1 MPDNKVLS
9 LSKLLLLA
17 IVLMCSAFMST
28 AMADGKHDF
37 YFKASRGDAFYKFFN
52 SAGLSGELL
61 KKLMGSD
68 ERAQRLNYIYP
79 GDRFKIALDEN
90 HNLKKI
96 VFAPL
101 NANPMLI
108 SYSKQKFN
116 FVVVNIQPTQDI
128 TQSTITINK
137 SLNYDGKK
145 AGIEAEVIK
154 LMVDNFSWELDFSRD
169 LRKGDK
175 FVLAW
180 DGEKTPCA
188 MIYVGDRKTIAL
200 FAYKNSV
207 GQKKYYTS
215 QGKTLNDSFSFP
227 PLKKYTRI
235 SSSYQKSRY
244 HPTLKVWRSHL
255 GTDFAAPKGT
265 PVYASAK
272 GVIKYLATLTGYGNV
287 VYIKHGT
294 KYLTVYAHLAGFKK
308 GLRSGDKVSKGQAI
322 GFVGSTGQS
331 TGPHLHYEVRI
342 NGVHQDAEKVKLPK
356 QSSVPSGAMAS
367 FKEKSIH
374 VLSELGI
381 KLALF

>member
-9 LSKLLLLA
+9 LSKLLLLVIA
-17 IVLMCSAFMST
+17 LMCSAFMPT

-37 YFKASRGDAFYKFFN
+37 YFEVSRGDAFYKFFN
-52 SAGLSGELL
+52 SAGLSGALL
-61 KKLMGSD
+61 KKLMASD
-68 ERAQRLNYIYP
+68 ERAQRLNHIYP
-79 GDRFKIALDEN
+79 GDKFKIALDDN

-101 NANPMLI
+101 SANPMLI

-137 SLNYDGKK
+137 SLNYDAKK
-145 AGIEAEVIK
+145 AGIEAKVIK
-154 LMVDNFSWELDFSRD
+154 LMVDNFSWELDLSRD

-175 FVLAW
+175 FMLAW

-200 FAYKNSV
+200 FSYKNSA

-215 QGKTLNDSFSFP
+215 EGKTLNDSFSFP

-235 SSSYQKSRY
+235 SSGYQKSRY

-265 PVYASAK
+265 PVLASAK
-272 GVIKYLATLTGYGNV
+272 GVVKYLATLTGYGNV
-287 VYIKHGT
+287 VYLKHGN

-331 TGPHLHYEVRI
+331 TGPHLHYEIRI
-342 NGVHQDAEKVKLPK
+342 NGIHQDAEKVKLPK
-356 QSSVPSGAMAS
+356 QSFIPSAAMAS
-367 FKEKSIH
+367 FKEKANH

>member
-1 MPDNKVLS
+1 VPNNKVLS
-9 LSKLLLLA
+9 LSKFMLLA
-17 IVLMCSAFMST
+17 IALMISVLIPT
-28 AMADGKHDF
+28 ARADGKHDF
-37 YFKASRGDAFYKFFN
+37 YFETSRGDAFYKFFY
-52 SAGLSGELL
+52 STGLSGELL
-61 KKLMGSD
+61 KQLMDSD
-68 ERAQRLNYIYP
+68 ERAQRLNHIYP
-79 GDRFKIALDEN
+79 GDKFKIALDDN

-101 NANPMLI
+101 NANPILI
-108 SYSKQKFN
+108 SYSKQKFR

-128 TQSTITINK
+128 THSTITINK
-137 SLNYDGKK
+137 SLNYDAKK

-188 MIYVGDRKTIAL
+188 MIYVGNRKTIAL
-200 FAYKNSV
+200 FAYKNPA

-215 QGKTLNDSFSFP
+215 EGKTLNDSFIFP

-235 SSSYQKSRY
+235 SSSFQKSRY
-244 HPTLKVWRSHL
+244 HPTLKKWRSHL

-272 GVIKYLATLTGYGNV
+272 GIIKHLATLTGYGNV
-287 VYIKHGT
+287 VYLKHGT
-294 KYLTVYAHLAGFKK
+294 TYLTVYAHLAGFKK
-308 GLRSGDKVSKGQAI
+308 GLRTGDKVSKGQAI

-331 TGPHLHYEVRI
+331 TGPHLHYEIRI
-342 NGVHQDAEKVKLPK
+342 NSIHQDAEKIKLSK
-356 QSSVPSGAMAS
+356 QYSVPSGAMAS
-367 FKEKSIH
+367 FKENSNH

-381 KLALF
+381 N

>member
-1 MPDNKVLS
+1 MPDFKVLS
-9 LSKLLLLA
+9 LSKLLLLVIA
-17 IVLMCSAFMST
+17 LTGSAFMP
-28 AMADGKHDF
+28 AANADGKHDF
-37 YFKASRGDAFYKFFN
+37 YFEVSRGDAFYKFFY
-52 SAGLSGELL
+52 STGLSGELL
-61 KKLMGSD
+61 KKLMDSD
-68 ERAQRLNYIYP
+68 ERAQRLNHIYP
-79 GDRFKIALDEN
+79 GDKFKIALDKN
-90 HNLKKI
+90 HNLQKI

-108 SYSKQKFN
+108 SYSKQKFS
-116 FVVVNIQPTQDI
+116 FVVVNILPTQDI

-137 SLNYDGKK
+137 SLNYDAKN

-154 LMVDNFSWELDFSRD
+154 LMVDNFSWEIDFSRD

-200 FAYKNSV
+200 FAYKNSA

-287 VYIKHGT
+287 VYLKHGT

-356 QSSVPSGAMAS
+356 QSSVPSGAMAD

>member
-9 LSKLLLLA
+9 LSKLMLLA
-17 IVLMCSAFMST
+17 IALICSVIVST
-28 AMADGKHDF
+28 SNADGKHDF
-37 YFKASRGDAFYKFFN
+37 YFETSRGDAFYKFFY
-52 SAGLSGELL
+52 STGLSGKLL
-61 KKLMGSD
+61 KKLMSSD
-68 ERAQRLNYIYP
+68 ERAQRLNQIYP
-79 GDRFKIALDEN
+79 GDKFKIALDDN
-90 HNLKKI
+90 HNLKRI

-108 SYSKQKFN
+108 SYSKQRFS
-116 FVVVNIQPTQDI
+116 FTVVNIQPTQDI

-137 SLNYDGKK
+137 SLNYDAKK

-154 LMVDNFSWELDFSRD
+154 LMVDNFSWEIDFSRD

-188 MIYVGDRKTIAL
+188 MIYLGDRKTIAL
-200 FAYKNSV
+200 FAYKNPE

-215 QGKTLNDSFSFP
+215 EGKTLNDSFSFP

-235 SSSYQKSRY
+235 SSGYQKSRY

-265 PVYASAK
+265 PVFATAK
-272 GVIKYLATLTGYGNV
+272 GVVKYLATLTGYGNV
-287 VYIKHGT
+287 VYLKHGT
-294 KYLTVYAHLAGFKK
+294 EYLTVYAHLAGFKK

-331 TGPHLHYEVRI
+331 TGPHLHYEIRL
-342 NGVHQDAEKVKLPK
+342 NGVHKDAEKFQPPK
-356 QSSVPSGAMAS
+356 QSFVPSSAMSS
-367 FKEKSIH
+367 FKEKSSH

-381 KLALF
+381 K

>member
-17 IVLMCSAFMST
+17 IALMCSAFMPT

-37 YFKASRGDAFYKFFN
+37 YFEVSRGDAFYKFFN
-52 SAGLSGELL
+52 SAGLSGALL
-61 KKLMGSD
+61 KKLMASD
-68 ERAQRLNYIYP
+68 ERAQRLNHIYP
-79 GDRFKIALDEN
+79 GDKFKIALDDN

-108 SYSKQKFN
+108 SYSKQKFS
-116 FVVVNIQPTQDI
+116 FIVVNIQPTQDI
-128 TQSTITINK
+128 THSTITINK
-137 SLNYDGKK
+137 SLNYDAKK

-188 MIYVGDRKTIAL
+188 MIYVGNRKTIAL
-200 FAYKNSV
+200 FAYKNPA

-215 QGKTLNDSFSFP
+215 EGKTLNDSFSFP

-235 SSSYQKSRY
+235 SSGFQKSRY

-265 PVYASAK
+265 PVFATAK
-272 GVIKYLATLTGYGNV
+272 GIIKHLATLTGYGNV
-287 VYIKHGT
+287 VYLKHGT

-308 GLRSGDKVSKGQAI
+308 GLRTGDKVSKGQAI

-331 TGPHLHYEVRI
+331 TGPHLHYEIRI
-342 NGVHQDAEKVKLPK
+342 NGIHQDAEKIKLSK
-356 QSSVPSGAMAS
+356 QYSVPSGAMAS
-367 FKEKSIH
+367 FKDNSNK

-381 KLALF
+381 K

>member
-1 MPDNKVLS
+1 VPENKTLF
-9 LSKLLLLA
+9 LSKLILLA
-17 IVLMCSAFMST
+17 IALMCSVLITT
-28 AMADGKHDF
+28 AKADGKHDF
-37 YFKASRGDAFYKFFN
+37 YFEASRGDVFYKFFY
-52 SAGLSGELL
+52 SAGLSGGLL

-68 ERAQRLNYIYP
+68 ERAQRLNHIYP
-79 GDRFKIALDEN
+79 GDKFKISLDDN

-96 VFAPL
+96 VYAPL

-108 SYSKQKFN
+108 SYSKQEFR
-116 FVVVNIQPTQDI
+116 FVVVNIQPTQEI
-128 TQSTITINK
+128 THSTITINK
-137 SLNYDGKK
+137 SLNYDAKK
-145 AGIEAEVIK
+145 AGIEAKVIK
-154 LMVDNFSWELDFSRD
+154 LMVDNFAWELDFSRD

-188 MIYVGDRKTIAL
+188 MIFVGDRKTIAL
-200 FAYKNSV
+200 FAYKNAA

-215 QGKTLNDSFSFP
+215 EGKTLNESFSFP

-235 SSSYQKSRY
+235 SSGYQKSRY

-265 PVYASAK
+265 PVFASAK

-287 VYIKHGT
+287 VYLKHGT

-331 TGPHLHYEVRI
+331 TGPHLHYEIRI

-367 FKEKSIH
+367 FKEKSNH

>member
-1 MPDNKVLS
+1 VPDNKVLF
-9 LSKLLLLA
+9 LSKLTLLA
-17 IVLMCSAFMST
+17 ITLTCSVLIPT
-28 AMADGKHDF
+28 VKADEKHDF
-37 YFKASRGDAFYKFFN
+37 YFEASRGDVFYKFFY
-52 SAGLSGELL
+52 SAGLSGNLL
-61 KKLMGSD
+61 IKLMSSD
-68 ERAQRLNYIYP
+68 ERAQRLNHIYP
-79 GDRFKIALDEN
+79 GDRFKIALDDN

-101 NANPMLI
+101 NANPMVI
-108 SYSKQKFN
+108 SYSKQKFS
-116 FVVVNIQPTQDI
+116 FVVVNIQPTQNI
-128 TQSTITINK
+128 THSTITINK
-137 SLNYDGKK
+137 SLNYDAKK
-145 AGIEAEVIK
+145 AGIEAEVIR

-188 MIYVGDRKTIAL
+188 MIYVGDRKNIAL
-200 FAYKNSV
+200 FAYKNSE

-215 QGKTLNDSFSFP
+215 EGKTLNDSFSFP

-235 SSSYQKSRY
+235 SSSFQKSRY

-265 PVYASAK
+265 PVHASAK
-272 GVIKYLATLTGYGNV
+272 GIIKHLATLTGYGNV
-287 VYIKHGT
+287 IYLKHGT

-308 GLRSGDKVSKGQAI
+308 GLRAGDKISKGQAI

-342 NGVHQDAEKVKLPK
+342 NGIHYDPEKVKLPK

-367 FKEKSIH
+367 FKEKSSH

>member
-1 MPDNKVLS
+1 M
-9 LSKLLLLA
+9 LLA
-17 IVLMCSAFMST
+17 IALICSVLMST
-28 AMADGKHDF
+28 AKADGKHDF
-37 YFKASRGDAFYKFFN
+37 YFEVSRGDAFYKFFY
-52 SAGLSGELL
+52 STGLSGKLL

-68 ERAQRLNYIYP
+68 EKAQRLNQIYP
-79 GDRFKIALDEN
+79 GDKFKIALDAN
-90 HNLKKI
+90 HNLKRI

-108 SYSKQKFN
+108 SYSKQEFS
-116 FVVVNIQPTQDI
+116 FVVVNIQPTQSI
-128 TQSTITINK
+128 THSTITINK
-137 SLNYDGKK
+137 SLNYDAKK

-188 MIYVGDRKTIAL
+188 MIYIGDRKTIAL
-200 FAYKNSV
+200 FAYKNAA

-235 SSSYQKSRY
+235 SSGYQKSRF

-265 PVYASAK
+265 PVLASAK
-272 GVIKYLATLTGYGNV
+272 GVVKYLATLTGYGNV
-287 VYIKHGT
+287 VYLKHGT

-342 NGVHQDAEKVKLPK
+342 NGVHQDAEKVNLPK
-356 QSSVPSGAMAS
+356 QSFVPIGAMAG
-367 FKEKSIH
+367 FKEKANH

-381 KLALF
+381 KQPSSN

>member
-1 MPDNKVLS
+1 MPNNKVLS
-9 LSKLLLLA
+9 LSKFILLA
-17 IVLMCSAFMST
+17 IALMISVLIPT
-28 AMADGKHDF
+28 AKADGKHDF
-37 YFKASRGDAFYKFFN
+37 YFETSRGDAFYKFFY
-52 SAGLSGELL
+52 STGLSGELL
-61 KKLMGSD
+61 KKLMDSD
-68 ERAQRLNYIYP
+68 ERAQRLNHIYP
-79 GDRFKIALDEN
+79 GDKFKIALDDN

-108 SYSKQKFN
+108 SYSKQKFR

-128 TQSTITINK
+128 THSTITINK
-137 SLNYDGKK
+137 SLNYDAKK

-188 MIYVGDRKTIAL
+188 MIYVGNRKTIAL
-200 FAYKNSV
+200 FAYKDPA

-215 QGKTLNDSFSFP
+215 EGKTLNDSFSFP

-235 SSSYQKSRY
+235 SSGFQKSRY

-265 PVYASAK
+265 PVFASAK
-272 GVIKYLATLTGYGNV
+272 GIIKHLATLTGYGNV
-287 VYIKHGT
+287 VYLKHGT

-308 GLRSGDKVSKGQAI
+308 GLRTGDKVSKGQAI

-331 TGPHLHYEVRI
+331 TGPHLHYEIRI
-342 NGVHQDAEKVKLPK
+342 NSIHQDAEKIKLSK
-356 QSSVPSGAMAS
+356 QYSVPSGAMAS
-367 FKEKSIH
+367 FKDNSNK

-381 KLALF
+381 K

>member
-1 MPDNKVLS
+1 VPDNKVLS

-17 IVLMCSAFMST
+17 IALMCSAFMPT

-37 YFKASRGDAFYKFFN
+37 YFEVSRGDAFYKFFN
-52 SAGLSGELL
+52 SAGLSGALL
-61 KKLMGSD
+61 KKLMASD
-68 ERAQRLNYIYP
+68 ERAQRLNQIYP
-79 GDRFKIALDEN
+79 GDKFKIALDEN

-108 SYSKQKFN
+108 SYSKQKFS
-116 FVVVNIQPTQDI
+116 FIVVNIQPTQDI

-137 SLNYDGKK
+137 SLNYDAKK
-145 AGIEAEVIK
+145 SGIEAEVIK
-154 LMVDNFSWELDFSRD
+154 LMVDNFSWDLDFRRD

-188 MIYVGDRKTIAL
+188 MIYVGNRKTIAL
-200 FAYKNSV
+200 FAYKNPA

-215 QGKTLNDSFSFP
+215 EGKTLNDSFSFP

-235 SSSYQKSRY
+235 SSDYQKSRY

-265 PVYASAK
+265 PVYATAK
-272 GVIKYLATLTGYGNV
+272 GVVKYLATLTGYGNV
-287 VYIKHGT
+287 VYLKHGN

-331 TGPHLHYEVRI
+331 TGPHLHYEIRI
-342 NGVHQDAEKVKLPK
+342 NGVHQDAEKVKLSK
-356 QSSVPSGAMAS
+356 QYSVPSGAMAS
-367 FKEKSIH
+367 FKDNSNK

-381 KLALF
+381 K

>member
-1 MPDNKVLS
+1 VPDNKVLS

-17 IVLMCSAFMST
+17 IALMCSAFMPT

-37 YFKASRGDAFYKFFN
+37 YFEVSRGDAFYKFFN
-52 SAGLSGELL
+52 SAGLSGALL
-61 KKLMGSD
+61 KKLMASD
-68 ERAQRLNYIYP
+68 ERAQRLNQIYP
-79 GDRFKIALDEN
+79 GDKFKIALDEN

-137 SLNYDGKK
+137 SLNYDAKK

-200 FAYKNSV
+200 FAYKNSA
-207 GQKKYYTS
+207 GEKKYYTS
-215 QGKTLNDSFSFP
+215 EGKTLNDSFSFP

-265 PVYASAK
+265 PVYATAK
-272 GVIKYLATLTGYGNV
+272 GVVKYLATLTGYGNV
-287 VYIKHGT
+287 VYLKHGT

-342 NGVHQDAEKVKLPK
+342 NGVHKDAAKVKLSK
-356 QSSVPSGAMAS
+356 QYSVPSGAMAS
-367 FKEKSIH
+367 FKDNSNK

-381 KLALF
+381 K

>member
-1 MPDNKVLS
+1 VPDNKVLS

-17 IVLMCSAFMST
+17 IVLMCSAFMPV
-28 AMADGKHDF
+28 ANADEKHDF
-37 YFKASRGDAFYKFFN
+37 YFEASRGDAFYKFFY

-68 ERAQRLNYIYP
+68 ERAQRLNHIYP
-79 GDRFKIALDEN
+79 GDKFKISLDDN

-96 VFAPL
+96 VYAPL

-108 SYSKQKFN
+108 SYSKQEFR
-116 FVVVNIQPTQDI
+116 FVVVNIQPTQEI
-128 TQSTITINK
+128 THSTITINK
-137 SLNYDGKK
+137 SLNYDAKK
-145 AGIEAEVIK
+145 AGIEAKVIK
-154 LMVDNFSWELDFSRD
+154 LMVDNFAWELDFSRD

-188 MIYVGDRKTIAL
+188 MIYIGDRKTIAL
-200 FAYKNSV
+200 FSYKNPA

-215 QGKTLNDSFSFP
+215 EGKTLNDSFNFP
-227 PLKKYTRI
+227 PLKNYTRI
-235 SSSYQKSRY
+235 SSGYQKSRY

-272 GVIKYLATLTGYGNV
+272 GVVKYLATLTGYGNV
-287 VYIKHGT
+287 VYLKHGT

-308 GLRSGDKVSKGQAI
+308 GLRTGDKVSKGQAI

-331 TGPHLHYEVRI
+331 TGNHLHYEIRL
-342 NGVHQDAEKVKLPK
+342 NGVHKDAEKFQPLK
-356 QSSVPSGAMAS
+356 QSFVPSSAMAD
-367 FKEKSIH
+367 FKEKSSH

-381 KLALF
+381 K

>member
-1 MPDNKVLS
+1 M
-9 LSKLLLLA
+9 LLTIAL
-17 IVLMCSAFMST
+17 IISVLMPT
-28 AMADGKHDF
+28 AKADGKHDF
-37 YFKASRGDAFYKFFN
+37 YFEASRGDVFYKFFY

-68 ERAQRLNYIYP
+68 EMAQRLNHIYP
-79 GDRFKIALDEN
+79 GDKFKIALDDS

-108 SYSKQKFN
+108 SYSKQKFS
-116 FVVVNIQPTQDI
+116 FIVVNIQPTQDI
-128 TQSTITINK
+128 THSIITINK
-137 SLNYDGKK
+137 SLNYDAKK
-145 AGIEAEVIK
+145 AGIEAKVIK

-188 MIYVGDRKTIAL
+188 MIFVGDRKTIAL
-200 FAYKNSV
+200 FAYKNSA

-215 QGKTLNDSFSFP
+215 EGKTLNDSFSFP

-287 VYIKHGT
+287 VYLKHGT
-294 KYLTVYAHLAGFKK
+294 EYLTVYAHLAGFKK

-342 NGVHQDAEKVKLPK
+342 NGVHYDAEKVKLSK

-367 FKEKSIH
+367 FKVKSNH
-374 VLSELGI
+374 VLSEL
-381 KLALF
+381 KYN

>member
-17 IVLMCSAFMST
+17 IALMCSAFMPT
-28 AMADGKHDF
+28 AKADGKHDF
-37 YFKASRGDAFYKFFN
+37 YFEASRGDVFYKFFY

-61 KKLMGSD
+61 KKLMDSD
-68 ERAQRLNYIYP
+68 ERAQRLNHIYP
-79 GDRFKIALDEN
+79 GDKFKIALDDN

-108 SYSKQKFN
+108 SYSKQKFS
-116 FVVVNIQPTQDI
+116 FIVVNIQPTQDI

-137 SLNYDGKK
+137 SLNYDAKK

-200 FAYKNSV
+200 FAYKNSA

-272 GVIKYLATLTGYGNV
+272 GVVKHLATLTGYGNV
-287 VYIKHGT
+287 VYLKHGT
-294 KYLTVYAHLAGFKK
+294 EYLTVYAHLAGFKK
-308 GLRSGDKVSKGQAI
+308 GLRTGDKVSKGQAI

-342 NGVHQDAEKVKLPK
+342 NGVHKDAEKVKLLK
-356 QSSVPSGAMAS
+356 QSFVPSNAIAS
-367 FKEKSIH
+367 FKERSNH

-381 KLALF
+381 K

>member
-1 MPDNKVLS
+1 MPKNKVLS
-9 LSKLLLLA
+9 LNRLIFLI
-17 IVLMCSAFMST
+17 IVLMGSVLAPM
-28 AMADGKHDF
+28 AEADGKHEF
-37 YFKASRGDAFYKFFN
+37 YFEASRGDVFYKFFY

-61 KKLMGSD
+61 KKLMASD
-68 ERAQRLNYIYP
+68 ERAQRLNHIYP
-79 GDRFKIALDEN
+79 GDKFKIALDEN

-108 SYSKQKFN
+108 SYSKKGFN
-116 FVVVNIQPTQDI
+116 FVVVNMQPTQDI

-137 SLNYDGKK
+137 SLNYDAKK

-188 MIYVGDRKTIAL
+188 MIFVGDRKTIAL

-215 QGKTLNDSFSFP
+215 EGKTLNDSFSFP

-235 SSSYQKSRY
+235 SSGYQKSRF

-265 PVYASAK
+265 PVYATAK
-272 GVIKYLATLTGYGNV
+272 GIVKYLATLTGYGNV
-287 VYIKHGT
+287 VYLKHGT
-294 KYLTVYAHLAGFKK
+294 EYLTVYAHLAGFKK

-331 TGPHLHYEVRI
+331 TGNHLHYEIRL
-342 NGVHQDAEKVKLPK
+342 NGVHKDAEKFKPPK
-356 QSSVPSGAMAS
+356 QSFVPSSAMAS
-367 FKEKSIH
+367 FKEKSNH

-381 KLALF
+381 K

>member
-1 MPDNKVLS
+1 VPENKALF
-9 LSKLLLLA
+9 LSKLILLA
-17 IVLMCSAFMST
+17 IALLCSVLITT
-28 AMADGKHDF
+28 AKADGKHDF
-37 YFKASRGDAFYKFFN
+37 YFEASRGDVFYKFFY

-61 KKLMGSD
+61 IKLMGSD
-68 ERAQRLNYIYP
+68 DRAQRLNHIYP
-79 GDRFKIALDEN
+79 GDKFKISLDDN

-96 VFAPL
+96 VYAPL

-108 SYSKQKFN
+108 SYSKQEFR
-116 FVVVNIQPTQDI
+116 FVVVNIQPTQEI
-128 TQSTITINK
+128 THSTITINK
-137 SLNYDGKK
+137 SLNYDAKK
-145 AGIEAEVIK
+145 AGIEAKVIK
-154 LMVDNFSWELDFSRD
+154 LMVDNFAWELDFSRD

-175 FVLAW
+175 FILAW

-188 MIYVGDRKTIAL
+188 MIFVGDRKTIAL
-200 FAYKNSV
+200 FAYKNAA

-215 QGKTLNDSFSFP
+215 EGKTLNESFSFP

-235 SSSYQKSRY
+235 SSGYQKSRY

-265 PVYASAK
+265 PVFASAK

-294 KYLTVYAHLAGFKK
+294 KYLSVYAHLAGFKT

-331 TGPHLHYEVRI
+331 TGPHLHYEIRI
-342 NGVHQDAEKVKLPK
+342 NGVHQDAEKVKLAK
-356 QSSVPSGAMAS
+356 QSSVPSAAMAS
-367 FKEKSIH
+367 FKEKSKN